1 MSLGSRPPRSRRA
14 LLSGGL
20 LLAAGGALAV
30 SGSLAEA
37 RAAAARLLASEEAT
51 PTVSPVAPG
60 TPASATPGATPV
72 GATPVATSGKAVAVA
87 IKNFAYNPSPVTV
100 PVGTTVTW
108 TNEDNTPHTVTGLG
122 PAKALIKSGVMK
134 TGATFSVTFD
144 KAGEYDYYCEF
155 HAGMKGKVIVK

>member
-1 MSLGSRPPRSRRA
+1 MLSGSRPPRSRRA
-14 LLSGGL
+14 VLAGGL
-20 LLAAGGALAV
+20 LVAAGGALAA
-30 SGSLAEA
+30 SGRLVDA
-37 RAAAARLLASEEAT
+37 RAVAARLLASDAT
-51 PTVSPVAPG
+51 PTVGPVASG

-100 PVGTTVTW
+100 PVGATVTW
-108 TNEDNTPHTVTGLG
+108 TNEDSVPHTVTGLG
-122 PAKALIKSGVMK
+122 SAKAIIKSGVMK
-134 TGATFSVTFD
+134 TGAKFSVTFD